1 MSIPINTM
9 KHRQNKS
16 GGTFL
21 SVLAIAA
28 AITSFPTPSHSL
40 PIDILPKQSVSAVGM
55 NWVEANR
62 NIYLRNIMQVDRL
75 EFAFLGLGVS
85 PTAVTDIALFS
96 DAKKPTSFYGIIL
109 QGSFEPDA
117 VHEYLTRNGW
127 EEDTYQGRRLCVSPD
142 NDARM
147 AILESGM
154 VVMGSRSG
162 IERVIEAES
171 NPASRLVSHPFYESA
186 LKEGREKNAPVT
198 MFMAF
203 PQTWRDVGNTAIE
216 LTAIGL
222 NAVGFGP
229 LGEVFKTMGFAKGI
243 SCSLVPD
250 GNGILVDLS
259 SAMKDESSAGF
270 ASGLL
275 NILKGATRLI
285 PENGSAPEDRE
296 ALKNFQNMI
305 IDREGEILKVSFR
318 MPESVLIPGRVPTR

>member
-1 MSIPINTM
+1 MSVPINTV
-9 KHRQNKS
+9 KHSRNTC
-16 GGTFL
+16 GGFL
-21 SVLAIAA
+21 SVLVIAA
-28 AITSFPTPSHSL
+28 AVTSFPTPSHSL

-62 NIYLRNIMQVDRL
+62 NIYLRNIMRVDQL
-75 EFAFLGLGVS
+75 ELAFLGLGIS
-85 PTAVTDIALFS
+85 PTSVTDIALFS
-96 DAKKPTSFYGIIL
+96 DAKKETSFFGIIL
-109 QGSFEPDA
+109 KGSFEPDA

-142 NDARM
+142 NGARM

-162 IERVIEAES
+162 VERVIAAES

-186 LKEGREKNAPVT
+186 LREGMGKSAPVT

-203 PQTWRDVGNTAIE
+203 PQTWQDVGNTAIE

-229 LGEVFKTMGFAKGI
+229 LGEVFKTLGFAKGV
-243 SCSLVPD
+243 SCSLVLD

-259 SAMKDESSAGF
+259 SAMKDESSASF

-275 NILKGATRLI
+275 NILKGTTRLI
-285 PENGSAPEDRE
+285 PDNGTTPENRE
-296 ALKNFQNMI
+296 ALKNFQDMI
-305 IDREGEILKVSFR
+305 VDREGEILKINFR
-318 MPESVLIPGRVPTR
+318 MPVSVLMPGGILSQ

>member
-1 MSIPINTM
+1 MSIPINKV
-9 KHRQNKS
+9 KHSRNKC
-16 GGTFL
+16 GGFL
-21 SVLAIAA
+21 SVLAFTA

-62 NIYLRNIMQVDRL
+62 NTYLRNIMRVDQL
-75 EFAFLGLGVS
+75 ELAFLGLGVS

-96 DAKKPTSFYGIIL
+96 DAKKATSFYGIIL
-109 QGSFEPDA
+109 KGSFEPDA
-117 VHEYLTRNGW
+117 IHEYLTRNAW

-162 IERVIEAES
+162 VERVIAAES
-171 NPASRLVSHPFYESA
+171 NPASRLVSHPFYENA
-186 LKEGREKNAPVT
+186 LKEGRGKNAPVT

-203 PQTWRDVGNTAIE
+203 PQIWQDVGNTAIE

-229 LGEVFKTMGFAKGI
+229 LSEVFKTLGFAKGI

-275 NILKGATRLI
+275 NILKGTTRLI
-285 PENGSAPEDRE
+285 PENGVLPENRE
-296 ALKNFQNMI
+296 TLQNFQDMS
-305 IDREGEILKVSFR
+305 IDREGEVLKISFR
-318 MPESVLIPGRVPTR
+318 MPRAALMPGRFPIR